1 MSRDREDS
9 GAKPRNRFSE
19 RPRNSPDAERQSAA
33 SRSRGEGQP
42 RSRQSSFS
50 AQQSNERQY
59 VEERTDGHVEER
71 PNREPEAA
79 AQSGSLN
86 QQRRYASLRQTS
98 DKRVN
103 GENET
108 AATAD
113 SFSEQRQEETESEV
127 SQSPDYGQRAEQSV
141 YSTESKQTENVSREP
156 HSSGAHTVMQNSS
169 RYRQKFRQE
178 SQTAEAGTGA
188 SKLRFADDELP
199 GQDAV
204 NRKLEKAQERAAR
217 FEQRLHKAEN
227 KLPSRR
233 KPRLETSA
241 DPATG
246 KPKTRLRFEKEVKE
260 KSEALKGPAVL
271 RPVKGVANL
280 AGGMVH
286 KQIYKNEH
294 ENVGVQAAHRA
305 EIAGETGLRYASR
318 AHKLAP
324 YNKVKRLQNRTVNA
338 QAKAAYQKALA
349 ENPELKKKKLTKAMY
364 KQKLKRKYAKAAREA
379 QKTGK
384 RAKKT
389 AVTTEK
395 IVKEIAGAIK
405 RHPIAAMVI
414 FLIFLLILFIASA
427 FTSCTS
433 IGAGSSG
440 AFSSVSYLADDN
452 VIDQAELTYTEWE
465 TDLQL
470 EINRMETIR
479 SGYDVYRYDVYEI
492 GHDPHVLMAYLTAV
506 YGDFNS
512 SQAES
517 AMRNLFDSQYHLT
530 LTEEVER
537 RTRTEPATDPTT
549 HQQTTTNVA
558 YDYKILNVKLTS
570 VSLESVVSGLIN
582 SEQRDTCD
590 TLLTTKGC
598 RQYVKNVFGST
609 NWLSNVTSYYGYRV
623 HPVSGVKDYHTG
635 VDIGMPQGTVIRAGH
650 DGVVTVAG
658 NSGSYGLCVI
668 IEGDTPTG
676 KTLMTRYG
684 HCSQLLVAVGANVRA
699 GDVIAKVGSTGTS
712 TGPHLHLEV
721 LLDGHYLNPLYFAET
736 GDETERHL

>member
-1 MSRDREDS
+1 MPRDREDS
-9 GAKPRNRFSE
+9 SARLRDKLSE
-19 RPRNSPDAERQSAA
+19 RTRNKPLTERSDRAEDTASP
-33 SRSRGEGQP
+33 
-42 RSRQSSFS
+42 
-50 AQQSNERQY
+50 
-59 VEERTDGHVEER
+59 
-71 PNREPEAA
+71 
-79 AQSGSLN
+79 SGSVS
-86 QQRRYASLRQTS
+86 QQRRYASLRQTT
-98 DKRVN
+98 DERVD
-103 GENET
+103 GEKET
-108 AATAD
+108 AVTAD
-113 SFSEQRQEETESEV
+113 LSSEQRQEKTESGV
-127 SQSPDYGQRAEQSV
+127 SEQPI
-141 YSTESKQTENVSREP
+141 YSTESRRTES
-156 HSSGAHTVMQNSS
+156 VMQNSG

-178 SQTAEAGTGA
+178 ARSAETGAGA

-227 KLPSRR
+227 KLPSRC

-260 KSEALKGPAVL
+260 KSEALKGPAAL
-271 RPVKGVANL
+271 RPVKGAANL

-318 AHKLAP
+318 ARKLAP

-338 QAKAAYQKALA
+338 QAKAAYQKALE
-349 ENPELKKKKLTKAMY
+349 ENPELKKKKLAKAMY
-364 KQKLKRKYAKAAREA
+364 KKQLKRKYAKAAREA

-384 RAKKT
+384 RAKRT

-405 RHPIAAMVI
+405 RHPVAALVI

-470 EINRMETIR
+470 EINRMESTHR
-479 SGYDVYRYDVYEI
+479 GYDEYRYDVDEI

-506 YGDFNS
+506 YGDFTS
-512 SQAES
+512 SQAEV

-537 RTRTEPATDPTT
+537 RTRTESATDPTT

-570 VSLESVVSGLIN
+570 VSLESIVSGRVN
-582 SEQRDTCD
+582 SEQRETCD

-609 NWLSNVTSYYGYRV
+609 NWLSSVTSYYGYRV
-623 HPVSGVKDYHTG
+623 HPFSGVKDYHTG
-635 VDIGMPQGTVIRAGH
+635 VDIGVPQGTVIRAGH

-658 NSGSYGLCVI
+658 NSGGYGLCVI

-684 HCSQLLVAVGANVRA
+684 HCSQLLVAAGANVHA

-721 LLDGHYLNPLYFAET
+721 LLDGHYLNPIYFAET

>member
-1 MSRDREDS
+1 MRPMK
-9 GAKPRNRFSE
+9 GA
-19 RPRNSPDAERQSAA
+19 
-33 SRSRGEGQP
+33 
-42 RSRQSSFS
+42 
-50 AQQSNERQY
+50 
-59 VEERTDGHVEER
+59 
-71 PNREPEAA
+71 
-79 AQSGSLN
+79 
-86 QQRRYASLRQTS
+86 
-98 DKRVN
+98 
-103 GENET
+103 
-108 AATAD
+108 
-113 SFSEQRQEETESEV
+113 
-127 SQSPDYGQRAEQSV
+127 
-141 YSTESKQTENVSREP
+141 
-156 HSSGAHTVMQNSS
+156 
-169 RYRQKFRQE
+169 
-178 SQTAEAGTGA
+178 
-188 SKLRFADDELP
+188 
-199 GQDAV
+199 
-204 NRKLEKAQERAAR
+204 
-217 FEQRLHKAEN
+217 
-227 KLPSRR
+227 
-233 KPRLETSA
+233 
-241 DPATG
+241 
-246 KPKTRLRFEKEVKE
+246 
-260 KSEALKGPAVL
+260 
-271 RPVKGVANL
+271 ANL
-280 AGGMVH
+280 AAGMVH

-305 EIAGETGLRYASR
+305 EIAGETGLRCASR

-349 ENPELKKKKLTKAMY
+349 ENPELKKKKLAKAMY
-364 KQKLKRKYAKAAREA
+364 KKQLKRKYAKAAREA
-379 QKTGK
+379 QKKGK

-405 RHPIAAMVI
+405 RHPVAALVI

-470 EINRMETIR
+470 EINRMETTHR
-479 SGYDVYRYDVYEI
+479 GYDEYRYQVDEI

-517 AMRNLFDSQYHLT
+517 AMRSLFDSQYHLT

-570 VSLESVVSGLIN
+570 VSLESVVSGHVN
-582 SEQRDTCD
+582 SEQRDACD

-635 VDIGMPQGTVIRAGH
+635 VDIGVPQGTVIRAGH

-658 NSGSYGLCVI
+658 NSGGYGLCVI

-684 HCSQLLVAVGANVRA
+684 HCSQLLVAVGANVHA

>member
-9 GAKPRNRFSE
+9 GAKQRGKFSE
-19 RPRNSPDAERQSAA
+19 RPRNSPLTEHFD
-33 SRSRGEGQP
+33 
-42 RSRQSSFS
+42 
-50 AQQSNERQY
+50 
-59 VEERTDGHVEER
+59 RTEDTVS
-71 PNREPEAA
+71 P
-79 AQSGSLN
+79 SGSIS
-86 QQRRYASLRQTS
+86 QQRRFASLRQTPEI
-98 DKRVN
+98 
-103 GENET
+103 ENNT
-108 AATAD
+108 TD
-113 SFSEQRQEETESEV
+113 SMDLSAQQLQDNSQRQEETESIV
-127 SQSPDYGQRAEQSV
+127 SEQPV
-141 YSTESKQTENVSREP
+141 YPTESRRTES
-156 HSSGAHTVMQNSS
+156 VMQNSN

-178 SQTAEAGTGA
+178 ARSAESGTGA

-260 KSEALKGPAVL
+260 KSEALKGSTAL
-271 RPVKGVANL
+271 RPMKGAANL
-280 AGGMVH
+280 AAGMVH

-305 EIAGETGLRYASR
+305 EIAGETGLRCASR

-349 ENPELKKKKLTKAMY
+349 ENPELKKKKLAKAMY
-364 KQKLKRKYAKAAREA
+364 KKQLKRKYAKAAREA
-379 QKTGK
+379 QKKGK
-384 RAKKT
+384 LAKKT

-405 RHPIAAMVI
+405 RHPVAALVI

-440 AFSSVSYLADDN
+440 AFSSVSYLADDI

-479 SGYDVYRYDVYEI
+479 SGYDEYRYDVDEI

-517 AMRNLFDSQYHLT
+517 AMRSLFDSQYHLT

-570 VSLESVVSGLIN
+570 VSLESVVSGRVN
-582 SEQRDTCD
+582 TEQRDACD

-623 HPVSGVKDYHTG
+623 HPVSGGKDYHTG

-658 NSGSYGLCVI
+658 NSGGYGLCVI

-684 HCSQLLVAVGANVRA
+684 HCSQLLVAAGAKVHA

-712 TGPHLHLEV
+712 TGSHLHLEV

>member
-1 MSRDREDS
+1 MDL
-9 GAKPRNRFSE
+9 
-19 RPRNSPDAERQSAA
+19 
-33 SRSRGEGQP
+33 
-42 RSRQSSFS
+42 S
-50 AQQSNERQY
+50 AQQLQDNS
-59 VEERTDGHVEER
+59 
-71 PNREPEAA
+71 
-79 AQSGSLN
+79 
-86 QQRRYASLRQTS
+86 
-98 DKRVN
+98 
-103 GENET
+103 
-108 AATAD
+108 
-113 SFSEQRQEETESEV
+113 QRQEETESEV
-127 SQSPDYGQRAEQSV
+127 SLSSDDSRKADSV
-141 YSTESKQTENVSREP
+141 I
-156 HSSGAHTVMQNSS
+156 QNSN
-169 RYRQKFRQE
+169 RYRQKLRQE
-178 SQTAEAGTGA
+178 ARSAETGTGT
-188 SKLRFADDELP
+188 SKLRFSDDELP

-227 KLPSRR
+227 KLPSYR

-260 KSEALKGPAVL
+260 KSEALKGSAAL
-271 RPVKGVANL
+271 RPVKGVAGL

-305 EIAGETGLRYASR
+305 EIVGESGLRYVSR

-324 YNKVKRLQNRTVNA
+324 YNKVKRLRNRTVNA

-349 ENPELKKKKLTKAMY
+349 ENPELKKKKLAKAMY
-364 KQKLKRKYAKAAREA
+364 KKQLKRKYAKAAREA

-405 RHPIAAMVI
+405 RHPIAALVI

-427 FTSCTS
+427 FASCTS

-452 VIDQAELTYTEWE
+452 AIDQAELTYTEWE

-470 EINRMETIR
+470 EINSMETIR
-479 SGYDVYRYDVYEI
+479 SGYDEYRYDVDEI

-517 AMRNLFDSQYHLT
+517 AMWSLFDSQYHLT

-549 HQQTTTNVA
+549 HQQTTTNVT

-570 VSLESVVSGLIN
+570 VSLESVVSGHVN
-582 SEQRDTCD
+582 SEQRDACD

-635 VDIGMPQGTVIRAGH
+635 VDIGMPQGTVIRADH
-650 DGVVTVAG
+650 DGVVTAAG
-658 NSGSYGLCVI
+658 NSGGYGLCVI

-684 HCSQLLVAVGANVRA
+684 HCSQLLVAVGANVHA

-721 LLDGHYLNPLYFAET
+721 LLDGHYLKPLYFAET

>member
-9 GAKPRNRFSE
+9 GAKQRGKFSE
-19 RPRNSPDAERQSAA
+19 RPRNSPLTEHFD
-33 SRSRGEGQP
+33 
-42 RSRQSSFS
+42 
-50 AQQSNERQY
+50 
-59 VEERTDGHVEER
+59 RTEDTVS
-71 PNREPEAA
+71 P
-79 AQSGSLN
+79 SGSIS
-86 QQRRYASLRQTS
+86 QQRRFASLRQTPEI
-98 DKRVN
+98 
-103 GENET
+103 ENNT
-108 AATAD
+108 TD
-113 SFSEQRQEETESEV
+113 SMDLSAQQLQGNSQCQEETESIV
-127 SQSPDYGQRAEQSV
+127 SEQPV
-141 YSTESKQTENVSREP
+141 YPTESRRTES
-156 HSSGAHTVMQNSS
+156 VMQNSS
-169 RYRQKFRQE
+169 RYRQKFCQE
-178 SQTAEAGTGA
+178 ARSAESGAGA

-233 KPRLETSA
+233 KPRLETST

-260 KSEALKGPAVL
+260 KSEALKGSAAL
-271 RPVKGVANL
+271 RPVKGAANL
-280 AGGMVH
+280 AAGMVH

-305 EIAGETGLRYASR
+305 EIAGETGLRCASR

-349 ENPELKKKKLTKAMY
+349 ENPELKKKKLAKAMY
-364 KQKLKRKYAKAAREA
+364 KKQLKRKYAKAAREA
-379 QKTGK
+379 QKKGK

-405 RHPIAAMVI
+405 RHPVAALVI

-479 SGYDVYRYDVYEI
+479 SGYDEYRYDVDEI

-517 AMRNLFDSQYHLT
+517 AMRSLFDSQYHLT

-570 VSLESVVSGLIN
+570 VSLESVVSGHVN
-582 SEQRDTCD
+582 SEQRDACD

-658 NSGSYGLCVI
+658 NSGGYGLCVI

-684 HCSQLLVAVGANVRA
+684 HCSQLLVAVGANVHA

>member
-9 GAKPRNRFSE
+9 GAKQRGKFSE
-19 RPRNSPDAERQSAA
+19 RPRNSPLTEHFDRTEDTVSPSGSISQQRRFA
-33 SRSRGEGQP
+33 SLHQTPEIENNTTDSMDL
-42 RSRQSSFS
+42 S
-50 AQQSNERQY
+50 AQQLQDNS
-59 VEERTDGHVEER
+59 
-71 PNREPEAA
+71 
-79 AQSGSLN
+79 
-86 QQRRYASLRQTS
+86 
-98 DKRVN
+98 
-103 GENET
+103 
-108 AATAD
+108 
-113 SFSEQRQEETESEV
+113 QRQEETESIV
-127 SQSPDYGQRAEQSV
+127 SEQPV
-141 YSTESKQTENVSREP
+141 YPTESRRTES
-156 HSSGAHTVMQNSS
+156 VMQNSS
-169 RYRQKFRQE
+169 RYGQKFRQK

-260 KSEALKGPAVL
+260 KSEALKGPAAL
-271 RPVKGVANL
+271 RPVKGAANL

-305 EIAGETGLRYASR
+305 EIAGETGLRCASR

-338 QAKAAYQKALA
+338 QAKVAYQKALA
-349 ENPELKKKKLTKAMY
+349 ENPELKKKKLAKAMY
-364 KQKLKRKYAKAAREA
+364 KKQLKRKYAKAAREA
-379 QKTGK
+379 QKKGK

-405 RHPIAAMVI
+405 RHPVAALVI

-479 SGYDVYRYDVYEI
+479 SGYDEYRYDVDEI

-517 AMRNLFDSQYHLT
+517 AMRSLFDSQYHLT

-570 VSLESVVSGLIN
+570 VSLESVVSGRVN
-582 SEQRDTCD
+582 TEQRDACD

-658 NSGSYGLCVI
+658 NSGGYGLCVI

-684 HCSQLLVAVGANVRA
+684 HCSQLLVAAGANVHA

>member
-1 MSRDREDS
+1 MK
-9 GAKPRNRFSE
+9 GA
-19 RPRNSPDAERQSAA
+19 
-33 SRSRGEGQP
+33 
-42 RSRQSSFS
+42 
-50 AQQSNERQY
+50 
-59 VEERTDGHVEER
+59 
-71 PNREPEAA
+71 
-79 AQSGSLN
+79 
-86 QQRRYASLRQTS
+86 
-98 DKRVN
+98 
-103 GENET
+103 
-108 AATAD
+108 
-113 SFSEQRQEETESEV
+113 
-127 SQSPDYGQRAEQSV
+127 
-141 YSTESKQTENVSREP
+141 
-156 HSSGAHTVMQNSS
+156 
-169 RYRQKFRQE
+169 
-178 SQTAEAGTGA
+178 
-188 SKLRFADDELP
+188 
-199 GQDAV
+199 
-204 NRKLEKAQERAAR
+204 
-217 FEQRLHKAEN
+217 
-227 KLPSRR
+227 
-233 KPRLETSA
+233 
-241 DPATG
+241 
-246 KPKTRLRFEKEVKE
+246 
-260 KSEALKGPAVL
+260 
-271 RPVKGVANL
+271 ANL

-318 AHKLAP
+318 ARKLAP

-349 ENPELKKKKLTKAMY
+349 ENPELKKKKLAKAMY
-364 KQKLKRKYAKAAREA
+364 KKQLKRKYAKAAREA

-384 RAKKT
+384 RAKRT

-405 RHPIAAMVI
+405 RHPVAALVI

-452 VIDQAELTYTEWE
+452 VINQAELTYTEWE

-470 EINRMETIR
+470 EINRMESTHR
-479 SGYDVYRYDVYEI
+479 GYDEYRYDVDEI

-506 YGDFNS
+506 YGDFTS
-512 SQAES
+512 SQAEV

-537 RTRTEPATDPTT
+537 RTHTESATNPTT

-570 VSLESVVSGLIN
+570 VSLESIVSGRVN
-582 SEQRDTCD
+582 SEQRETCD

-609 NWLSNVTSYYGYRV
+609 NWLSSVTSYYGYRV

-658 NSGSYGLCVI
+658 NSGGYGLCVI

-676 KTLMTRYG
+676 KT
-684 HCSQLLVAVGANVRA
+684 HA

-721 LLDGHYLNPLYFAET
+721 LLDGHYLDPLYFAET

>member
-9 GAKPRNRFSE
+9 GAKQRGKFSE
-19 RPRNSPDAERQSAA
+19 RPRNSPLTEHFD
-33 SRSRGEGQP
+33 
-42 RSRQSSFS
+42 
-50 AQQSNERQY
+50 
-59 VEERTDGHVEER
+59 RTEDTVS
-71 PNREPEAA
+71 P
-79 AQSGSLN
+79 SGSVS

-113 SFSEQRQEETESEV
+113 SFSEQRQEETESTV
-127 SQSPDYGQRAEQSV
+127 SQSSDYGQQAEQPV
-141 YSTESKQTENVSREP
+141 YSAETRQTENVSREP
-156 HSSGAHTVMQNSS
+156 QIGGTHTAMQNSS

-178 SQTAEAGTGA
+178 PRSAESGTGA

-233 KPRLETSA
+233 KLRLETST

-260 KSEALKGPAVL
+260 KSETLKGSAAL
-271 RPVKGVANL
+271 RPVKGAANL
-280 AGGMVH
+280 AAGMVH

-305 EIAGETGLRYASR
+305 EIAGETGLRCASR

-349 ENPELKKKKLTKAMY
+349 ENPELKKKKLAKAMY
-364 KQKLKRKYAKAAREA
+364 KKQLKRKYAKAAREA
-379 QKTGK
+379 QKKGK
-384 RAKKT
+384 LAKKT

-405 RHPIAAMVI
+405 RHPVAALVI

-440 AFSSVSYLADDN
+440 AFSSVSYLAGDI

-479 SGYDVYRYDVYEI
+479 SGYDEYRYDVDEI

-517 AMRNLFDSQYHLT
+517 AMRSLFDSQYHLT

-570 VSLESVVSGLIN
+570 VSLESVVSGHVN
-582 SEQRDTCD
+582 SEQRDACD

-658 NSGSYGLCVI
+658 NSGGYGLCVI

-684 HCSQLLVAVGANVRA
+684 HCSQLLVAAGANVHA

>member
-1 MSRDREDS
+1 MPRDREDS
-9 GAKPRNRFSE
+9 SAKPRDKFSE
-19 RPRNSPDAERQSAA
+19 RTRNNPLTERSDRAEDTASP
-33 SRSRGEGQP
+33 
-42 RSRQSSFS
+42 
-50 AQQSNERQY
+50 
-59 VEERTDGHVEER
+59 
-71 PNREPEAA
+71 
-79 AQSGSLN
+79 SGSVS
-86 QQRRYASLRQTS
+86 QQRRYASLRQTT
-98 DKRVN
+98 DERVD
-103 GENET
+103 GEKET
-108 AATAD
+108 AVTAD
-113 SFSEQRQEETESEV
+113 SSSEQRQEKTESGV
-127 SQSPDYGQRAEQSV
+127 LEQPI
-141 YSTESKQTENVSREP
+141 YSTESRRTES
-156 HSSGAHTVMQNSS
+156 VMQNSG

-178 SQTAEAGTGA
+178 ARSAETGAGA

-227 KLPSRR
+227 KLPSRC

-260 KSEALKGPAVL
+260 KSEALKGPAAL
-271 RPVKGVANL
+271 RPVKGAANL

-318 AHKLAP
+318 ARKLAP

-349 ENPELKKKKLTKAMY
+349 ENPELKKKKLAKAMY
-364 KQKLKRKYAKAAREA
+364 KKQLKRKYAKAAREA

-384 RAKKT
+384 RAKRT

-405 RHPIAAMVI
+405 RHPVAALVI

-470 EINRMETIR
+470 EINRMESTHR
-479 SGYDVYRYDVYEI
+479 GYDEYRYDVDEI

-506 YGDFNS
+506 YGDFTS
-512 SQAES
+512 SQAEV

-537 RTRTEPATDPTT
+537 RTRTESATDPTT

-570 VSLESVVSGLIN
+570 VSLESIVSGRVN
-582 SEQRDTCD
+582 SEQRETCD

-609 NWLSNVTSYYGYRV
+609 NWLSSVTSYYGYRV

-635 VDIGMPQGTVIRAGH
+635 VDIGVPQSTVIRAGH

-658 NSGSYGLCVI
+658 NSGGYGLCVI

-676 KTLMTRYG
+676 KTLMTRYA
-684 HCSQLLVAVGANVRA
+684 HCSQLLVAAGANVHA

-721 LLDGHYLNPLYFAET
+721 LLDGHYLDPLYFAET

>member
-1 MSRDREDS
+1 MPRDREDS
-9 GAKPRNRFSE
+9 SAKPRDKFSE
-19 RPRNSPDAERQSAA
+19 RTRNNPLTERSDRAEDTASP
-33 SRSRGEGQP
+33 
-42 RSRQSSFS
+42 
-50 AQQSNERQY
+50 
-59 VEERTDGHVEER
+59 
-71 PNREPEAA
+71 
-79 AQSGSLN
+79 SGSVS
-86 QQRRYASLRQTS
+86 QQRRYASLRQTT
-98 DKRVN
+98 DERVD
-103 GENET
+103 GEKET
-108 AATAD
+108 AVTAD
-113 SFSEQRQEETESEV
+113 SSSEQRQEKTESGV
-127 SQSPDYGQRAEQSV
+127 SEQPI
-141 YSTESKQTENVSREP
+141 YSTESRRTES
-156 HSSGAHTVMQNSS
+156 VMQNSG
-169 RYRQKFRQE
+169 RYGQKFRQE
-178 SQTAEAGTGA
+178 ARSAETGAGA

-204 NRKLEKAQERAAR
+204 NRKLGKAQERAAR

-227 KLPSRR
+227 KLPSRC

-260 KSEALKGPAVL
+260 KSEALKGPAAL
-271 RPVKGVANL
+271 RPVKGAANL

-318 AHKLAP
+318 ARKLAP

-349 ENPELKKKKLTKAMY
+349 ENPELKKKKLAKAMY
-364 KQKLKRKYAKAAREA
+364 KKQLKRKYAKAAREA

-384 RAKKT
+384 RAKRT

-405 RHPIAAMVI
+405 RHPVAALVI

-440 AFSSVSYLADDN
+440 AFSSVSYLAGDI

-479 SGYDVYRYDVYEI
+479 SGYDEYRYDVDEI

-517 AMRNLFDSQYHLT
+517 AMRSLFDSQYHLT

-570 VSLESVVSGLIN
+570 VSLESVVSGHVN
-582 SEQRDTCD
+582 SEQRDACD

-658 NSGSYGLCVI
+658 NSGGYGLCVI

-684 HCSQLLVAVGANVRA
+684 HCSQLLVAVGANVHA

>member
-1 MSRDREDS
+1 MSRDRENS
-9 GAKPRNRFSE
+9 GAKQRGKFSE
-19 RPRNSPDAERQSAA
+19 RPRNSPLTEHFD
-33 SRSRGEGQP
+33 
-42 RSRQSSFS
+42 
-50 AQQSNERQY
+50 
-59 VEERTDGHVEER
+59 RTEDTVS
-71 PNREPEAA
+71 P
-79 AQSGSLN
+79 SGSIS
-86 QQRRYASLRQTS
+86 QQRRFASLRQTPEI
-98 DKRVN
+98 
-103 GENET
+103 ENNT
-108 AATAD
+108 TD
-113 SFSEQRQEETESEV
+113 SMDLSAQQLQDNSQRQEETESIV
-127 SQSPDYGQRAEQSV
+127 SEQPV
-141 YSTESKQTENVSREP
+141 YPTESRRTES
-156 HSSGAHTVMQNSS
+156 VMQNSS

-178 SQTAEAGTGA
+178 ARSAETGAGA

-260 KSEALKGPAVL
+260 KSEALKGSTAL
-271 RPVKGVANL
+271 RPMKGAANL
-280 AGGMVH
+280 AAGMVH

-305 EIAGETGLRYASR
+305 EIAGETGLRCASR

-349 ENPELKKKKLTKAMY
+349 ENPELKKKKLAKAMY
-364 KQKLKRKYAKAAREA
+364 KKQLKRKYAKAAREA
-379 QKTGK
+379 QKKGK

-405 RHPIAAMVI
+405 RHPVAALVI

-479 SGYDVYRYDVYEI
+479 SGYDEYRYDVDEI

-517 AMRNLFDSQYHLT
+517 AMRSLFDSQYHLT

-570 VSLESVVSGLIN
+570 VSLESIVSGRVN
-582 SEQRDTCD
+582 SEQRETCD

-609 NWLSNVTSYYGYRV
+609 NWLSSVTSYYGYRV

-635 VDIGMPQGTVIRAGH
+635 VDIGVPQGTVIRAGH

-658 NSGSYGLCVI
+658 NSGGYGLCVI

-684 HCSQLLVAVGANVRA
+684 HCSQLLVAAGANVHA
-699 GDVIAKVGSTGTS
+699 GDVIAKVGSTGAS

-721 LLDGHYLNPLYFAET
+721 LLDGHYLNPLYYAET

>member
-1 MSRDREDS
+1 
-9 GAKPRNRFSE
+9 
-19 RPRNSPDAERQSAA
+19 
-33 SRSRGEGQP
+33 
-42 RSRQSSFS
+42 
-50 AQQSNERQY
+50 
-59 VEERTDGHVEER
+59 
-71 PNREPEAA
+71 
-79 AQSGSLN
+79 
-86 QQRRYASLRQTS
+86 
-98 DKRVN
+98 
-103 GENET
+103 
-108 AATAD
+108 
-113 SFSEQRQEETESEV
+113 
-127 SQSPDYGQRAEQSV
+127 
-141 YSTESKQTENVSREP
+141 
-156 HSSGAHTVMQNSS
+156 
-169 RYRQKFRQE
+169 
-178 SQTAEAGTGA
+178 
-188 SKLRFADDELP
+188 
-199 GQDAV
+199 
-204 NRKLEKAQERAAR
+204 
-217 FEQRLHKAEN
+217 
-227 KLPSRR
+227 
-233 KPRLETSA
+233 
-241 DPATG
+241 
-246 KPKTRLRFEKEVKE
+246 
-260 KSEALKGPAVL
+260 
-271 RPVKGVANL
+271 
-280 AGGMVH
+280 
-286 KQIYKNEH
+286 
-294 ENVGVQAAHRA
+294 
-305 EIAGETGLRYASR
+305 
-318 AHKLAP
+318 
-324 YNKVKRLQNRTVNA
+324 
-338 QAKAAYQKALA
+338 
-349 ENPELKKKKLTKAMY
+349 MY
-364 KQKLKRKYAKAAREA
+364 KKQLKRKYAKAAREA
-379 QKTGK
+379 QKKGK

-405 RHPIAAMVI
+405 RHPVAALVI

-479 SGYDVYRYDVYEI
+479 SGYDEYRYDVDEI

-517 AMRNLFDSQYHLT
+517 AMRSLFDSQYHLT

-623 HPVSGVKDYHTG
+623 HPVSVGKDYHTG

-650 DGVVTVAG
+650 DGVVTAAG
-658 NSGSYGLCVI
+658 NSGGYGLCVI

-684 HCSQLLVAVGANVRA
+684 HCSQLLVAVGANVHA

>member
-9 GAKPRNRFSE
+9 GAKQRGKFSE
-19 RPRNSPDAERQSAA
+19 RPRNSPLTERSDRAEDTAL
-33 SRSRGEGQP
+33 P
-42 RSRQSSFS
+42 
-50 AQQSNERQY
+50 
-59 VEERTDGHVEER
+59 
-71 PNREPEAA
+71 
-79 AQSGSLN
+79 SGSIS

-98 DKRVN
+98 DERVN
-103 GENET
+103 CENET
-108 AATAD
+108 AATAV
-113 SFSEQRQEETESEV
+113 SSSEQRQEETESTV
-127 SQSPDYGQRAEQSV
+127 SQTPDYGQQAEQPF
-141 YSTESKQTENVSREP
+141 YSAETRQTENVSREP
-156 HSSGAHTVMQNSS
+156 QIGGTHTAMQNSS

-178 SQTAEAGTGA
+178 PRSAESGTGA

-204 NRKLEKAQERAAR
+204 NRKLEKAQERAVR

-260 KSEALKGPAVL
+260 KSETLKGSAAL
-271 RPVKGVANL
+271 RPVKGAANL
-280 AGGMVH
+280 AAGMVH

-305 EIAGETGLRYASR
+305 EIAGETGLRCASR

-349 ENPELKKKKLTKAMY
+349 ENPELKKKKLAKAMY
-364 KQKLKRKYAKAAREA
+364 KKQLKRKYAKAAREA
-379 QKTGK
+379 QKKGK

-405 RHPIAAMVI
+405 RHPVAALVI

-479 SGYDVYRYDVYEI
+479 SGYDEYRYDVDEI

-517 AMRNLFDSQYHLT
+517 AMRSLFDSQYHLT

-549 HQQTTTNVA
+549 HQQTTTNLA

-570 VSLESVVSGLIN
+570 VSLESVVSGRVN
-582 SEQRDTCD
+582 TEQRDACD

-598 RQYVKNVFGST
+598 RQYVKNVFGSS

-658 NSGSYGLCVI
+658 NSGGYGLCVI

-684 HCSQLLVAVGANVRA
+684 HCSQLLVAVGANVHA

>member
-1 MSRDREDS
+1 MPRDREDS
-9 GAKPRNRFSE
+9 SARLRDKLSE
-19 RPRNSPDAERQSAA
+19 RTRNKPLTERSDRAEDTASP
-33 SRSRGEGQP
+33 
-42 RSRQSSFS
+42 
-50 AQQSNERQY
+50 
-59 VEERTDGHVEER
+59 
-71 PNREPEAA
+71 
-79 AQSGSLN
+79 SGSVS
-86 QQRRYASLRQTS
+86 QQRRYASLRQTT
-98 DKRVN
+98 DERVD
-103 GENET
+103 GEKET
-108 AATAD
+108 AVTAD
-113 SFSEQRQEETESEV
+113 LSSEQRQEKTESGV
-127 SQSPDYGQRAEQSV
+127 SEQPI
-141 YSTESKQTENVSREP
+141 YSTESRRTES
-156 HSSGAHTVMQNSS
+156 VMQYSG
-169 RYRQKFRQE
+169 RYRQKFRHE
-178 SQTAEAGTGA
+178 ARSAETGAGA

-227 KLPSRR
+227 KLPSRC

-260 KSEALKGPAVL
+260 KSEALKGPAAL
-271 RPVKGVANL
+271 RPVKGAANL

-318 AHKLAP
+318 ARKLAP

-349 ENPELKKKKLTKAMY
+349 ENPELKKKKLAKAMY
-364 KQKLKRKYAKAAREA
+364 KKQLKRKYAKAAREA

-405 RHPIAAMVI
+405 RHPVAALVI

-470 EINRMETIR
+470 EINRMESTHR
-479 SGYDVYRYDVYEI
+479 GYDEYRYDVDEI

-506 YGDFNS
+506 YGDFTS
-512 SQAES
+512 SQAEV

-570 VSLESVVSGLIN
+570 VSLESIVSGRVN
-582 SEQRDTCD
+582 SEQRETCD

-658 NSGSYGLCVI
+658 NSGGYGLCVI

-684 HCSQLLVAVGANVRA
+684 HCSQLLVAAGANVHA

>member
-1 MSRDREDS
+1 
-9 GAKPRNRFSE
+9 
-19 RPRNSPDAERQSAA
+19 
-33 SRSRGEGQP
+33 
-42 RSRQSSFS
+42 
-50 AQQSNERQY
+50 
-59 VEERTDGHVEER
+59 
-71 PNREPEAA
+71 
-79 AQSGSLN
+79 
-86 QQRRYASLRQTS
+86 
-98 DKRVN
+98 
-103 GENET
+103 
-108 AATAD
+108 
-113 SFSEQRQEETESEV
+113 
-127 SQSPDYGQRAEQSV
+127 
-141 YSTESKQTENVSREP
+141 
-156 HSSGAHTVMQNSS
+156 MQNSS
-169 RYRQKFRQE
+169 RYRQKFRQK

-227 KLPSRR
+227 KLPSRC

-260 KSEALKGPAVL
+260 KSEALKGPAAL
-271 RPVKGVANL
+271 RPVKGAANL

-318 AHKLAP
+318 ARKLAP

-349 ENPELKKKKLTKAMY
+349 ENPELKKKKLAKAMY
-364 KQKLKRKYAKAAREA
+364 KKQLKRKYAKAAREA
-379 QKTGK
+379 QKKGK

-405 RHPIAAMVI
+405 RHPVAALVI

-479 SGYDVYRYDVYEI
+479 SGYDEYRYDVDEI

-570 VSLESVVSGLIN
+570 VSLESVVSGHVN
-582 SEQRDTCD
+582 SEQRDACD

-658 NSGSYGLCVI
+658 NSGGYGLCVI

-684 HCSQLLVAVGANVRA
+684 HCSQLLVAVGANVHA